1 MINLCIDIQQ
11 ITYLIFIKKLDDN
24 QIIIGRKI
32 NSLVV
37 VGIEVNLED

>member
-1 MINLCIDIQQ
+1 MINSWIDIQQ